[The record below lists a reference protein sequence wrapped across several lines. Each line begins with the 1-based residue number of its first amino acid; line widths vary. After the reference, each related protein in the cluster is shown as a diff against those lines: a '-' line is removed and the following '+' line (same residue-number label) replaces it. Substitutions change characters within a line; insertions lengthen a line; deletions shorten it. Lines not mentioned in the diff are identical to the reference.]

1 LGVGSWDL
9 GVEFRKPLTVS
20 RTSTRQWVRV
30 AQPDSRI
37 RVLSPDRSSETA
49 ADLGAR
55 TDAELVAAC
64 LEGRREAFD
73 EIVARHQKVIY
84 QLCYRFAG
92 NHADASDLSQETF
105 LRAWRGLRGF
115 RQHAM
120 LRTWLYR
127 IAVNVSMKRV
137 SRQRAPAERVDETS
151 LIDRS
156 SDGPGDRL
164 SRDEQAAFVRRAI
177 AALPNRQR
185 ATVILRIYHE
195 LPHHEIAAILGSS
208 VGTVKANFFHAL
220 RNLRR
225 LIGEPL

>member
-1 LGVGSWDL
+1 
-9 GVEFRKPLTVS
+9 LTVS
-20 RTSTRQWVRV
+20 RTSTRQWVGV

-37 RVLSPDRSSETA
+37 RVLSPDRPREAA
-49 ADLGAR
+49 ADLGTR
-55 TDAELVAAC
+55 TDAELVVAC

-115 RQHAM
+115 RQHAT

-127 IAVNVSMKRV
+127 VAVNVSLNRV
-137 SRQRAPAERVDETS
+137 SRQLPPAENVDEAS

-156 SDGPGDRL
+156 SDGPGDQL
-164 SRDEQAAFVRRAI
+164 SRDEQAALVRRAI